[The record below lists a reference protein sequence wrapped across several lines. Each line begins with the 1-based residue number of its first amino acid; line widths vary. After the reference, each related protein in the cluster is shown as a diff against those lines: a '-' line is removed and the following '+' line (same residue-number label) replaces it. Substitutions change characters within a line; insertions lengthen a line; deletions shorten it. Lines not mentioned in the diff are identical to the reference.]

1 MFNQKLETAR
11 QLYALGGAPALSRRL
26 VARLGY
32 HSVGIYELPLD
43 PPPALV
49 EARLPLTFRF
59 LEPAELDVYCAHCP
73 QVSREEAAGFLEDG
87 NRCFAGWLG
96 DRLVSTG
103 WIRRGPAT
111 IDSLGITLE
120 LAEDEAYVHNAFT
133 GSEHRGQRALP
144 ALGTRLANAM
154 AEEGCRVEIAL
165 VARDNLSGVRN
176 AEHIGHRKTD
186 VLAELALG
194 PLHLPLARPRARAAR
209 FAHA

>member
-1 MFNQKLETAR
+1 M
-11 QLYALGGAPALSRRL
+11 

-59 LEPAELDVYCAHCP
+59 LEPSELDQYCVHCP
-73 QVSREEAAGFLEDG
+73 EVSRDEAASFLADG
-87 NRCFAGWLG
+87 NRCYAGWL
-96 DRLVSTG
+96 DDQLVSTG

-133 GSEHRGQRALP
+133 GSEHRGYRALP

-154 AEEGCRVEIAL
+154 AEDGCRFEIAL

-176 AEHIGHRKTD
+176 AEHIGHVKTD
-186 VLAELALG
+186 VLAEFAVG
-194 PLHLPLARPRARAAR
+194 PVHVPLARPKARVAR
-209 FAHA
+209 FTRA